1 MKRILKPTSVMT
13 CSYRE
18 LEHLSNWP
26 LNQNLKAMSNK
37 ITISIPAKQG
47 KQHFHLSKTGLAS
60 TIILG
65 TTLLSAT
72 GVYVYSTQK
81 QLTQQQSE
89 LSAYRVKTELAQQ
102 QNLALLTENQALET
116 ELSQQ
121 ADEVHQL
128 NQDLALKQDEIKVL
142 GQRVFDVESVLGLT
156 DDNDEPTEHLLE
168 ARIDA
173 AALDSAVRATLF
185 RLIPNDTPINYNRI
199 SSSYGRRTNPI
210 TGKVHTHT
218 GIDLTCNVGEPIY
231 APADGVIETVRP
243 SKSGFGNFLTVRHAY
258 GFMSSYAHLHR
269 FKVRSGEFV
278 AKGQQIATCGNSGN
292 STGPHLHYEVRF
304 LGRSLNPQYTMD
316 WTPDNFDYLFEKEKK
331 VNWAPLVE
339 LVDNSVRMQ
348 VNLTNKPQSD
358 ESVDTASRGEEHE
371 AGVATQ

>member
-1 MKRILKPTSVMT
+1 
-13 CSYRE
+13 
-18 LEHLSNWP
+18 
-26 LNQNLKAMSNK
+26 MSKK
-37 ITISIPAKQG
+37 ITISIPTKTGSQ
-47 KQHFHLSKTGLAS
+47 QFYLSKTGLVS
-60 TIILG
+60 SIIIG
-65 TTLLSAT
+65 SALLSAT
-72 GVYVYSTQK
+72 GVYVYSTQNHLK
-81 QLTQQQSE
+81 QLRADI
-89 LSAYRVKTELAQQ
+89 SAYRVKTELSQQ
-102 QNLALLTENQALET
+102 QNLALLTENQTLET
-116 ELSQQ
+116 ALSEQ

-128 NQDLALKQDEIKVL
+128 NQDLARKQDEIKVL

-156 DDNDEPTEHLLE
+156 DESDEPTEHLLE

-185 RLIPNDTPINYNRI
+185 RLIPNDSPINYNRI

-348 VNLTNKPQSD
+348 VNLTNTPTTE
-358 ESVDTASRGEEHE
+358 ESVDTASRGEEH
-371 AGVATQ
+371 TQDITMQ